1 MRLSY
6 FSYGIDILMEENMV
20 NVLVVENQQVYTE
33 LIDAL
38 IIQSAGSEGNWQLSD
53 GDKDLTIGKSISLV
67 HTPFMLELNS
77 KKNLN
82 YLYKELQT
90 ISEEYA
96 YENLSVIN
104 SYIVT
109 YLDKISQKIP
119 YQIDYNLELEPT
131 QLFKQYDVHLD
142 LDGVTLFEKVLNYIQ
157 LEKILCNTKLI
168 IFFNLR
174 AFFSD
179 EQIEEVYK
187 TANYNKMYIFL
198 LETQKRNSIDG
209 EKYCIIDSD
218 KGLIKQ

>member
-6 FSYGIDILMEENMV
+6 FSYGIDILIEENMV

-33 LIDAL
+33 LINAL
-38 IIQSAGSEGNWQLSD
+38 IVQSAGNDGNWQLSD

-96 YENLSVIN
+96 YEDLSVIN
-104 SYIVT
+104 SDIVT
-109 YLDKISQKIP
+109 YLDKISQKLP
-119 YQIDYNLELEPT
+119 YQIDYNLELEPI

-142 LDGVTLFEKVLNYIQ
+142 LDGTTLLEKVLNYIQ
-157 LEKILCNTKLI
+157 LEKILCNANLI
-168 IFFNLR
+168 IFVNLR

-179 EQIEEVYK
+179 EQIVEIYK
-187 TANYNKMYIFL
+187 TANYNKMSIFL
-198 LETQKRNSIDG
+198 IETQKRVNITG

-218 KGLIKQ
+218 KCVIIH